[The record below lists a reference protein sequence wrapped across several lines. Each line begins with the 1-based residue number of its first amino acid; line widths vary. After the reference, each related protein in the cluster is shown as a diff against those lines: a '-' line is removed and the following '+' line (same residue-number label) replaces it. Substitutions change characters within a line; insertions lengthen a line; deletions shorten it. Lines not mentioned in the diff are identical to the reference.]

1 MQEII
6 TITDPPYGIDVV
18 GKNGT
23 IGKEKLAKAGVYSK
37 VIGDDTTDTA
47 ENFYKTSVSFG
58 LKKFIIWGGN
68 YFLKFLPFSNS
79 WIVWDKRGD
88 MNSNK
93 FADGEL
99 AWTNIKTRL
108 RIYKQVWAGMIREGE
123 HDKRLHPT
131 QKPVMTLEKIIKDF
145 SKENDIIYDGF
156 LGSGSTLIASEKTG
170 RICYGMELD
179 PKYIDVI
186 VQRHVDYTGN
196 ENIKCN
202 GVDII
207 WPKTQKLQE

>member
-6 TITDPPYGIDVV
+6 TITDPPYGIDIV

-23 IGKEKLAKAGVYSK
+23 IGKEKLAKAGHYSE
-37 VIGDDTTDTA
+37 VIGDKTTDTA
-47 ENFYKTSVSFG
+47 ENFYNTSISLG

-68 YFLKFLPFSNS
+68 YFLKFLPFGS

-93 FADGEL
+93 FADGEM

-131 QKPVMTLEKIIKDF
+131 QKPVMTMEKIINDF
-145 SKENDIIYDGF
+145 TKEGDIVYDGF
-156 LGSGSTLIASEKTG
+156 LGSGSTLIACEKTN
-170 RICYGMELD
+170 RICYGCELD
-179 PKYIDVI
+179 PKYVDVAI
-186 VQRHVDYTGN
+186 KRWENYTQL
-196 ENIKCN
+196 KA
-202 GVDII
+202 
-207 WPKTQKLQE
+207 KKL